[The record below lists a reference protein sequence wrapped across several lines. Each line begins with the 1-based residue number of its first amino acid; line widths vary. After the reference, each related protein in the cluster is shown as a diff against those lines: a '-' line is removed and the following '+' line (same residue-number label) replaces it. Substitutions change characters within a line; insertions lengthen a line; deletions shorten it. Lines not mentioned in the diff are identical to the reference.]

1 MSAEPEAAPAT
12 GVTGISPS
20 SEGASQLIPP
30 VVPAKSRSR
39 WLSWFER
46 DERNQLE
53 KDGEQS
59 HRIRRIAAYGGL
71 GVACLLYLAGLVAI
85 ALVLGL
91 LSRFGFERVTADMWH
106 IVVAVLVALFTVP
119 TVLVIAILK
128 VTSPNQTSEVPA
140 SIHEALGKMVEKAF
154 DKITD

>member
-1 MSAEPEAAPAT
+1 MPAT
-12 GVTGISPS
+12 GAPSNSPAPS
-20 SEGASQLIPP
+20 GPAQAIPP
-30 VVPAKSRSR
+30 VPPAIGRSR
-39 WLSWFER
+39 WFFWFER

-59 HRIRRIAAYGGL
+59 HRVRRIAAYGGL
-71 GVACLLYLAGLVAI
+71 FVASVLYLAGLVAI

-91 LSRFGFERVTADMWH
+91 LSSFGFERVDADMWH

-128 VTSPNQTSEVPA
+128 VTSPNQGGEMPA
-140 SIHEALGKMVEKAF
+140 SVHEAIGKMVEKVF
-154 DKITD
+154 DKVTG